1 VSLLWARFFALVTY
15 ADMNLVVQ
23 TIGGAF
29 LVSAGESAFEAVLT
43 KRLRESD
50 SAVSPIT
57 VIGTGATEVRTAF
70 APADLPFILRA
81 YVEGIQTAF
90 IVAITLACV
99 CTVVAFGA
107 KWQKLQ
113 SASKPGVASGTQ
125 SSTKSVEADAAA

>member
-1 VSLLWARFFALVTY
+1 MSLLGPRFFALATY
-15 ADMNLVVQ
+15 ADPTLVVQ

-43 KRLRESD
+43 KKLSESD
-50 SAVSPIT
+50 STVSPLA
-57 VIGTGATEVRTAF
+57 VIGTGATDVRTAF
-70 APADLPFILRA
+70 SPTDLPFILRA

-113 SASKPGVASGTQ
+113 SASKPGVASGAQ
-125 SSTKSVEADAAA
+125 ASTKSVEADTAA

>member
-1 VSLLWARFFALVTY
+1 MSLLGARFFALVTH

-50 SAVSPIT
+50 PAVSPLA
-57 VIGTGATEVRTAF
+57 VIGTGATDVRTAF

-81 YVEGIQTAF
+81 YTEGIQTAF
-90 IVAITLACV
+90 IVAITLACL

-113 SASKPGVASGTQ
+113 SAPKPGVASGTQ
-125 SSTKSVEADAAA
+125 SSTKSEEADAAA

>member
-1 VSLLWARFFALVTY
+1 MSLLWARFFALVTY

-50 SAVSPIT
+50 PAVNPIT
-57 VIGTGATEVRTAF
+57 VIGTGATDVRTAF
-70 APADLPFILRA
+70 ATADLPFILRA

-113 SASKPGVASGTQ
+113 SASRPGVASGT
-125 SSTKSVEADAAA
+125 

>member
-1 VSLLWARFFALVTY
+1 VSLLGARFFGLVTY

-43 KRLRESD
+43 KRLRDSD
-50 SAVSPIT
+50 PAVSPIR
-57 VIGTGATEVRTAF
+57 VIGTGATDVRTAF

-113 SASKPGVASGTQ
+113 SASKPGVANDTQ